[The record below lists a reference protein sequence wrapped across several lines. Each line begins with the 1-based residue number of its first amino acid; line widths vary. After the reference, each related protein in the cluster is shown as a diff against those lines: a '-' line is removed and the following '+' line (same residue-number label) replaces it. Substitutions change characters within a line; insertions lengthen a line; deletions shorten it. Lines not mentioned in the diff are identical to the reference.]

1 MDHEKPE
8 ALRPHIV
15 QQSGTSSVHPDV
27 ESPYRNGFGES
38 TPPEDRLERR
48 GDSLWYKAYLNAT
61 RQHSMEVVAHVLLFR
76 RTLNERQINVSRSR
90 CRMSMGERKPGRTG
104 SALADFGGIWRYR

>member
-15 QQSGTSSVHPDV
+15 QQSGPSSVHPDV
-27 ESPYRNGFGES
+27 ESYNGFDEP

-48 GDSLWYKAYLNAT
+48 GDSLWYEAYLNAT
-61 RQHSMEVVAHVLLFR
+61 RQNSVEVVAHMLLFR
-76 RTLNERQINVSRSR
+76 RTLNERQINVSRPR
-90 CRMSMGERKPGRTG
+90 CRRSMGDRNSGRTR
-104 SALADFGGIWRYR
+104 STLADLGAFWRYR